1 MLSFGMLC
9 LSYGCK
15 IMDNE
20 MSQFDCLFGIMHEL
34 EFGGNFYK
42 VVEGNMWHG
51 FWIKNKSQLQV
62 YIFVFLYKH
71 LCKIL
76 VVTCNFDLELD

>member
-1 MLSFGMLC
+1 MWTTIAGFDSFSFWFVQVDLILQDDMLSFGLLC

-15 IMDNE
+15 IMDKE

-51 FWIKNKSQLQV
+51 FWIKNKS
-62 YIFVFLYKH
+62 
-71 LCKIL
+71 
-76 VVTCNFDLELD
+76 